1 MQSGKKKKKKLSRR
15 EHSQE
20 IISSAM
26 AAVDGLTSN
35 QSILPAL
42 RMFNWQE
49 TMRTLSKLSVA
60 SCLLLTQQPVGQNV
74 VYVSLCL
81 TSTICMTS
89 VMISCF
95 PSIHSSH
102 EVSFLHSQ
110 PPKVPVGPNNISQ
123 DKYIVLINTASVKN

>member
-1 MQSGKKKKKKLSRR
+1 
-15 EHSQE
+15 
-20 IISSAM
+20 M

-49 TMRTLSKLSVA
+49 TMRTLSKLSVV

-110 PPKVPVGPNNISQ
+110 PPKVSMGPSNISQ
-123 DKYIVLINTASVKN
+123 DKYHRSSQNSFTAKLGYDLQFLLSSFQSSQP